1 MSGAGGFRI
10 ARQAA
15 RPVRIPMTP
24 LIDVLLIL
32 LVFFM
37 VTSSYLD
44 LDMIPMAGDGGAGPG
59 AAPQAA
65 TPAAAAGPDAQ
76 EAPRAVLV
84 RIAADGSA
92 MLRGAAMDVE
102 ALTAALAAAGG
113 GTGGPQV
120 LVLPSPAAPTQALV
134 DVLGA
139 AERAGA
145 VSVQVVRLRP
155 AAGG

>member
-1 MSGAGGFRI
+1 MSGADGFRI
-10 ARQAA
+10 ARPAA

-24 LIDVLLIL
+24 LIDVMLIL

-59 AAPQAA
+59 AAAP
-65 TPAAAAGPDAQ
+65 PAAGGPDAP
-76 EAPRAVLV
+76 EAARALLV

-92 MLRGAAMDVE
+92 MLRGAAMDAD
-102 ALTAALAAAGG
+102 ALTAAIAAA
-113 GTGGPQV
+113 GGPQV

-145 VSVQVVRLRP
+145 ASVQVVRLRP